1 MDDEEKLTATE
12 FINWANSIFKL
23 EKDKCLQFQPN
34 NDQSLTSTLK
44 NDTSQQ
50 SSSQINRFTY
60 STRQLTRMMN
70 ENYHLYSQF
79 KYPNITNKMDSFL
92 IIQK

>member
-1 MDDEEKLTATE
+1 MDDKQKLTATV

-23 EKDKCLQFQPN
+23 EKDKCFQLYPN
-34 NDQSLTSTLK
+34 NDQSLTSTLQ

-60 STRQLTRMMN
+60 RTR
-70 ENYHLYSQF
+70 LYVGS
-79 KYPNITNKMDSFL
+79 
-92 IIQK
+92 